1 MVILW
6 FVYLKS
12 GSLRVYVD
20 KNILQ
25 NFIDQEYKLLS
36 GFFKFVILFG
46 KGYNI
51 KA

>member
-1 MVILW
+1 MLV
-6 FVYLKS
+6 VYLKS
-12 GSLRVYVD
+12 SSLQVYVD

>member
-1 MVILW
+1 MWV
-6 FVYLKS
+6 VYLKS
-12 GSLRVYVD
+12 SSFKVYVD

-36 GFFKFVILFG
+36 GFFKFVILLG